1 MTQVI
6 NIFMV
11 YRKLCSLDLA
21 GTGLEVDK
29 GVEPLTYCLQSVLAI
44 QVLLHPSCDTQ
55 VLVNQLLMIQRIKV
69 QQYLIIIQIYIFSF
83 LFNIMMQWV
92 VV

>member
-1 MTQVI
+1 MLLAFSAGHLRRLSNLRLVAFIHVI
-6 NIFMV
+6 VANNIFMV
-11 YRKLCSLDLA
+11 FRKLCSLELT

-69 QQYLIIIQIYIFSF
+69 
-83 LFNIMMQWV
+83 
-92 VV
+92 